1 MGSHI
6 EATIASK
13 ANLIHEIYAR
23 DRTDRMAYYFIMV
36 DDTKQNAFLKALDTP
51 PVNIAEYGLILAS
64 GYGEVSEKVKDHLLK
79 KYCYKTKS

>member
-13 ANLIHEIYAR
+13 AKLIHEVYAR
-23 DRTDRMAYYFIMV
+23 DRTGRMAYYFVMV
-36 DDTKQNAFLKALDTP
+36 DEAKQNTFIKALDNP

-64 GYGEVSEKVKDHLLK
+64 GYGEVPNRVKDYLLK
-79 KYCYKTKS
+79 KYCYKMK